1 MRSVALIGTLAVLAT
16 GCATSGSR
24 LEPWLD
30 SYSLRYR
37 SASPPAFPRE
47 SLSSPVAAEQK
58 ERMPSRAAVASR
70 EGSPRARATPGASRA
85 PKKPAGPPAR
95 ASESARSTPPSAN
108 PRETVLATAR
118 ALVGKSQ
125 VVLNGR
131 KYPADCTGLI
141 EGVYAQAGVTFKGTL
156 KPGDNGVTALYRHA
170 RAKGRVYTEGQPV
183 PGDLVFFRETYDQN
197 RDGRRNDGLTHVGIV
212 DHVGADGTVTVIHR
226 VRRGVVRYRMNLDRP
241 HLPRDPKTGETLND
255 LLRHAGPHRD
265 PVLTGQ
271 LFASY
276 GSVLP
281 PAPPRTKPVPMALR

>member
-1 MRSVALIGTLAVLAT
+1 MRSVALMGMLAVMAT
-16 GCATSGSR
+16 GCATTSAP

-47 SLSSPVAAEQK
+47 SLSSPVVAEK
-58 ERMPSRAAVASR
+58 PARTPSRATASS
-70 EGSPRARATPGASRA
+70 GRAPTKPVASRA
-85 PKKPAGPPAR
+85 PKPAATKPTVVPVRATASPRPA
-95 ASESARSTPPSAN
+95 PSAS

-125 VVLNGR
+125 VVLDGR

-141 EGVYAQAGVTFKGTL
+141 EGVYAQAGLRFRGTL

-170 RAKGRVYTEGQPV
+170 RARGRVYTEGRPA

-212 DHVGADGTVTVIHR
+212 DAVDTDGTVTVIHR
-226 VRRGVVRYRMNLDRP
+226 VRRGVVRYHMNLARP
-241 HLPRDPKTGETLND
+241 RQQRDPKTGQVLND
-255 LLRHAGPHRD
+255 FLRHPGPNRE

-271 LFASY
+271 LFASF

-281 PAPPRTKPVPMALR
+281 AAPVKTKPVPVALR

>member
-1 MRSVALIGTLAVLAT
+1 MRSVALMGLLAMLAT
-16 GCATSGSR
+16 GCATTGAP

-47 SLSSPVAAEQK
+47 SLASTVVDQKPARTAAAPAKPRTAPVATRTPKAGEK
-58 ERMPSRAAVASR
+58 KLTPV
-70 EGSPRARATPGASRA
+70 RATQ
-85 PKKPAGPPAR
+85 
-95 ASESARSTPPSAN
+95 SARPAPSAS
-108 PRETVLATAR
+108 PRETVLAAAR
-118 ALVGKSQ
+118 ALVGKQQ

-141 EGVYAQAGVTFKGTL
+141 EGVHAQAGLTFRGAL

-170 RAKGRVYTEGQPV
+170 RARGRVYTEGRPL

-212 DHVGADGTVTVIHR
+212 DAVAADGTVTVIHR
-226 VRRGVVRYRMNLDRP
+226 VRRGVVRYRMNLARP
-241 HLPRDPKTGETLND
+241 HLARNPKTGEVLND
-255 LLRHAGPHRD
+255 LLRHPGPHRE

-281 PAPPRTKPVPMALR
+281 APPVKTKPVPVALR

>member
-1 MRSVALIGTLAVLAT
+1 MRSVALMGILAVMAT
-16 GCATSGSR
+16 GCAATR
-24 LEPWLD
+24 APLEPWLD

-47 SLSSPVAAEQK
+47 SLSSPVVAEQPA
-58 ERMPSRAAVASR
+58 RAPSRMTVSSGKTR
-70 EGSPRARATPGASRA
+70 TKPVASRA
-85 PKKPAGPPAR
+85 PKPVATKPAVTPAR
-95 ASESARSTPPSAN
+95 ATESAT

-141 EGVYAQAGVTFKGTL
+141 EGVYAQAGVNFRGTL

-170 RAKGRVYTEGQPV
+170 RARGRVYTEGRPV

-212 DHVGADGTVTVIHR
+212 DAVDTDGTVTVIHR
-226 VRRGVVRYRMNLDRP
+226 VRRGVVRYQMNLARP
-241 HLPRDPKTGETLND
+241 HLPRNPKTGEVLND
-255 LLRHAGPHRD
+255 YLRHPGPNRE

-271 LFASY
+271 LFASF

-281 PAPPRTKPVPMALR
+281 AVPAKTKPVPVALR

>member
-1 MRSVALIGTLAVLAT
+1 MRSVALMGMLAVMAT
-16 GCATSGSR
+16 GCATTR
-24 LEPWLD
+24 APLEPWLD

-47 SLSSPVAAEQK
+47 SLSSPVVAEKKPARTPKPRAQK
-58 ERMPSRAAVASR
+58 PAVT
-70 EGSPRARATPGASRA
+70 PARAT
-85 PKKPAGPPAR
+85 
-95 ASESARSTPPSAN
+95 ESAS

-141 EGVYAQAGVTFKGTL
+141 EGVYAQAGVSFRGTL

-170 RAKGRVYTEGQPV
+170 RARGRVYTEGRPV

-212 DHVGADGTVTVIHR
+212 DAVDTDGTVTVIHR
-226 VRRGVVRYRMNLDRP
+226 VRRGVVRYQMNLAHP
-241 HLPRDPKTGETLND
+241 HLPRNPKTGEVLND
-255 LLRHAGPHRD
+255 FLRHPGPNRE

-271 LFASY
+271 LFASF

-281 PAPPRTKPVPMALR
+281 AAPAKTKPVPVALR

>member
-1 MRSVALIGTLAVLAT
+1 MRSVALMGLLAVLAT
-16 GCATSGSR
+16 GCATTSAP
-24 LEPWLD
+24 LDPALD

-47 SLSSPVAAEQK
+47 SLSSSVAEAPARPPSRTVAAQP
-58 ERMPSRAAVASR
+58 RTRTTPVASR
-70 EGSPRARATPGASRA
+70 TPKAPAATPVRTTEPARPA
-85 PKKPAGPPAR
+85 PPAG
-95 ASESARSTPPSAN
+95 

-118 ALVGKSQ
+118 ALVGKPQ
-125 VVLNGR
+125 VVINGR

-141 EGVYAQAGVTFKGTL
+141 EGVYAQAGITFRGTL

-170 RAKGRVYTEGQPV
+170 RARGRVYTEGRPT

-212 DHVGADGTVTVIHR
+212 DAVDEDGTVTVIHR
-226 VRRGVVRYRMNLDRP
+226 VRRGVVRYHMNLARP
-241 HLPRDPKTGETLND
+241 GLPRDPKTGEVLND
-255 LLRHAGPHRD
+255 LLRHPGPNKD

-271 LFASY
+271 LFASF

-281 PAPPRTKPVPMALR
+281 ASPGKTKPVPVALR